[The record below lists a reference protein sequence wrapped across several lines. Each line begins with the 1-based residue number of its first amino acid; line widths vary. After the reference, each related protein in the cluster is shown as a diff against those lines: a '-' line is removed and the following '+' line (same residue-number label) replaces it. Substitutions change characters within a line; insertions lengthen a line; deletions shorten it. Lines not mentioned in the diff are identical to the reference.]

1 LNEAPQP
8 LPSPDDVLTNEEISR
23 RFAVGNMGGMRRSKK
38 RSLLVIISDPFED
51 LHQNRWEGDV
61 LHYTGMGPVGDQ
73 RLSYAQDRTLNE
85 SPAAKIPVHLLEAME
100 PLKYTLTAGRLL

>member
-8 LPSPDDVLTNEEISR
+8 LPSPGDVLTNEEISR

-38 RSLLVIISDPFED
+38 RSLLVIIYDPFED

-61 LHYTGMGPVGDQ
+61 LHYTGMGAIGDQ
-73 RLSYAQDRTLNE
+73 SLSLRKTERSTNLQLPKFRCTCSKLW
-85 SPAAKIPVHLLEAME
+85 SP
-100 PLKYTLTAGRLL
+100 